1 MVLLINLLTFFIVF
15 VLLCLLGFLINKKL
29 YRAAFI
35 TSTLGAVLIYIIHAA
50 TPSYLPKGTV
60 HKMNVPAFEER
71 VIHEEDRIRMP
82 SLNEHER
89 QEHFDKTFDA
99 VQRARNDGNVKT
111 KKENQTPEE

>member
-1 MVLLINLLTFFIVF
+1 MVLLLNLLTFFIVF
-15 VLLCLLGFLINKKL
+15 VLLCLLCFLINKKL
-29 YRAAFI
+29 YRGAFI

-71 VIHEEDRIRMP
+71 VIQEEDRLRMP

-99 VQRARNDGNVKT
+99 VRRARNDGN
-111 KKENQTPEE
+111 E